1 VTVISCSYNDM
12 RVVQG
17 VVDFANQSVEIRK
30 SPIVT
35 VYGSLE
41 AMWQKFCIFLG
52 WLLAMP
58 FGGLTP

>member
-1 VTVISCSYNDM
+1 V

-30 SPIVT
+30 SAIVT
-35 VYGSLE
+35 IYGTIE
-41 AMWQKFCIFLG
+41 IMWQKFCIFLG

-58 FGGLTP
+58 FGDVTP